1 VQKSRYEHEPAA
13 MPLGEVEVGEKR
25 KLIYEIKSW
34 LLSGIFTN
42 YKVLAN
48 GYACFAVITEQ
59 PLQTSHP
66 Q

>member
-1 VQKSRYEHEPAA
+1 

-25 KLIYEIKSW
+25 KLMYEIKSW

-42 YKVLAN
+42 YNVLAN
-48 GYACFAVITEQ
+48 GYVCFAVITEQ